1 MITTDVINFES
12 QYSLIIVGPARTEA
26 LIPLL
31 REGVPVGRGS
41 GINITAKPYIIIRY
55 TKGCFAN
62 THITTPAFSHPF

>member
-31 REGVPVGRGS
+31 REGEKMIAQNLLLRLMSDDNNLVS
-41 GINITAKPYIIIRY
+41 
-55 TKGCFAN
+55 F
-62 THITTPAFSHPF
+62 